1 MPTLPII
8 NQEPMLQIN
17 KCYEQ
22 NVNVVLD
29 VSRALYRR
37 KYFIYSIFITNRSN
51 QLTFVLYCIYDF
63 VIFIDLKQEVNC
75 I

>member
-1 MPTLPII
+1 MILQICLHLSIYYIPTLPII

-29 VSRALYRR
+29 VSRAC
-37 KYFIYSIFITNRSN
+37 IDVN
-51 QLTFVLYCIYDF
+51 QLMFVLYCIYDF
-63 VIFIDLKQEVNC
+63 VIFIDLK
-75 I
+75 

>member
-17 KCYEQ
+17 ECYEQ

-29 VSRALYRR
+29 VSRALYRH
-37 KYFIYSIFITNRSN
+37 KYFILFLL
-51 QLTFVLYCIYDF
+51 Q
-63 VIFIDLKQEVNC
+63 IDQ
-75 I
+75 IS

>member
-17 KCYEQ
+17 KRYEQ

-37 KYFIYSIFITNRSN
+37 KYFILFLLQIDQINR
-51 QLTFVLYCIYDF
+51 LMFVLYCAH
-63 VIFIDLKQEVNC
+63 
-75 I
+75 